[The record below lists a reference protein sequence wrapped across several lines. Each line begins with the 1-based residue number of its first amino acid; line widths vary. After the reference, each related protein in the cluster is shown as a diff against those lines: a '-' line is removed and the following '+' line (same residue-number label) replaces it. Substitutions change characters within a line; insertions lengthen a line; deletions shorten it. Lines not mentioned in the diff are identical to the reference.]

1 MKEISMRIPDG
12 AIKVTVE
19 IGEDGTVVTRY
30 EKPEVNVEE
39 KFQPKD
45 GDILYGNSLTE
56 NIVIYKGTNERGA
69 ILSYAVMTTFLGVD
83 KVSVF
88 QTPSTGYGLTK
99 DYIRPA
105 TEAEKLRLFDALAK
119 EGKRWNAEKKQI
131 ENLPRWR
138 ALPSENYYC
147 ISSELIIIDCQT
159 EIGHVLDDNRYNAC
173 NYFKTREA
181 AERVAKQIREIFK
194 NSKAE

>member
-12 AIKVTVE
+12 TRKVTVE
-19 IGEDGTVVTRY
+19 IGDDGKAAIRY

-45 GDILYGNSLTE
+45 GDIIAFGMNPYNLSVGIFHRFDDGDYSHEDYVTLSCCGIHFNEGNWVTE
-56 NIVIYKGTNERGA
+56 N
-69 ILSYAVMTTFLGVD
+69 M
-83 KVSVF
+83 
-88 QTPSTGYGLTK
+88 
-99 DYIRPA
+99 RPA
-105 TEAEKLRLFDALAK
+105 TVADKQRLFNALAK

-131 ENLPRWR
+131 EDLPRWR
-138 ALPSENYYC
+138 AEEGGSYYYL
-147 ISSELIIIDCQT
+147 IGIEIIGTTDERSSA
-159 EIGHVLDDNRYNAC
+159 DDTRYANN

-181 AERVAKQIREIFK
+181 AECVAKQIREIFK

>member
-1 MKEISMRIPDG
+1 MKEIRLNIPDG
-12 AIKVTVE
+12 TRKVTVE
-19 IGEDGTVVTRY
+19 IREDGTAVARY

-69 ILSYAVMTTFLGVD
+69 ILSYAGMTTFLGID

-119 EGKRWNAEKKQI
+119 EGKRWNADKKCI
-131 ENLPRWR
+131 EDLPRWR
-138 ALPSENYYC
+138 AKANETYYF
-147 ISSELIIIDCQT
+147 
-159 EIGHVLDDNRYNAC
+159 IGVDVEVMDDIECGGCVDDAC
-173 NYFKTREA
+173 YSAGNYFKTREA
-181 AERVAKQIREIFK
+181 AERVVRQIREIFK
-194 NSKAE
+194 DSKPE

>member
-1 MKEISMRIPDG
+1 MKEIRLNIPDG
-12 AIKVTVE
+12 TRKVTVE
-19 IGEDGTVVTRY
+19 IREDGTAVARY

-69 ILSYAVMTTFLGVD
+69 ILSYAGMTTFLGID

-105 TEAEKLRLFDALAK
+105 TEAEKQRLFNALSK
-119 EGKRWNAEKKQI
+119 EGKRWNADKKCI
-131 ENLPRWR
+131 EDLPRWR
-138 ALPSENYYC
+138 AKANETYYF
-147 ISSELIIIDCQT
+147 
-159 EIGHVLDDNRYNAC
+159 IGVDVEVMDDIECGGCVDDAC
-173 NYFKTREA
+173 YSAGNYFKTREA

-194 NSKAE
+194 DSKPE

>member
-1 MKEISMRIPDG
+1 MKEIRLNIPDG

-19 IGEDGTVVTRY
+19 IGEDGTAVARY

-69 ILSYAVMTTFLGVD
+69 ILSYAGMTTFLGID

-105 TEAEKLRLFDALAK
+105 TEAEKQRLFNALAK

-131 ENLPRWR
+131 EDLPRWR
-138 ALPSENYYC
+138 AKGGNIYYY
-147 ISSELIIIDCQT
+147 
-159 EIGHVLDDNRYNAC
+159 IGVDAEVEDDLESGCSGDDAC
-173 NYFKTREA
+173 YSVGNYFKTREA
-181 AERVAKQIREIFK
+181 AERAAKQIREIFK